1 MANEKK
7 KTKRLV
13 LEDYQTLR
21 RYTAEKND
29 EELEEKLE
37 RKIDQLENPPERT
50 PREKTGFQCV
60 GCKHKFKQVRN
71 HCPTCDSEKLKVIPL
86 SEFT

>member
-1 MANEKK
+1 MANEEK

-13 LEDYQTLR
+13 LEDYQILLTYADEHENNTLR
-21 RYTAEKND
+21 
-29 EELEEKLE
+29 EKLSK
-37 RKIDQLENPPERT
+37 KIDQLENPPERT